1 MIIRRELNILLLWSN
16 FSQFTLLSWRL
27 RTFGKCNPFVEV
39 PPTLANIALIASHL
53 NLLSSCQ
60 GCSITPDALV
70 HSCLA
75 TTSTN
80 CLYLRQDICIDQQVL
95 AALEWLSKEVAAEAI
110 AEHGDLQLI
119 CNVCQLNHL
128 LLVEKL
134 RFIHQQATNIMLL
147 IGLFVFLSFSDRLLG
162 IVQEIEFCTKLDRR
176 CFEADAG
183 SYLVFANQLWD
194 EEQGPQTTLVVVV
207 ACL

>member
-27 RTFGKCNPFVEV
+27 HTFGQCKPFVEV
-39 PPTLANIALIASHL
+39 PPTFANIALIASHL

-60 GCSITPDALV
+60 GCPITPDALV

-80 CLYLRQDICIDQQVL
+80 CLYLCQDICIDQQVL

-110 AEHGDLQLI
+110 AEHRNLQLI
-119 CNVCQLNHL
+119 CNVRELNHL

-134 RFIHQQATNIMLL
+134 RFIHQHATKIVLL
-147 IGLFVFLSFSDRLLG
+147 VDLFVLLLLSYRLLS
-162 IVQEIEFCTKLDRR
+162 VLKEIE
-176 CFEADAG
+176 
-183 SYLVFANQLWD
+183 
-194 EEQGPQTTLVVVV
+194 
-207 ACL
+207 